1 VHDLLRYP
9 TCNQCFYIQY
19 SFFIIFFQHHV
30 VSSLNPM
37 TKDGTLGLVAES
49 GQPAD
54 VLALTGSLP
63 NKSFDGS
70 IAILLM
76 D

>member
-1 VHDLLRYP
+1 MFLHLIL
-9 TCNQCFYIQY
+9 
-19 SFFIIFFQHHV
+19 FFINFFQHHV

-37 TKDGTLGLVAES
+37 TRDGTIALVADI

-63 NKSFDGS
+63 NKSFYGS
-70 IAILLM
+70 IAILLI

>member
-1 VHDLLRYP
+1 
-9 TCNQCFYIQY
+9 
-19 SFFIIFFQHHV
+19 
-30 VSSLNPM
+30 M
-37 TKDGTLGLVAES
+37 TRDGTIALVADI

-63 NKSFDGS
+63 NKSFYGS
-70 IAILLM
+70 IAILLI

>member
-1 VHDLLRYP
+1 
-9 TCNQCFYIQY
+9 
-19 SFFIIFFQHHV
+19 
-30 VSSLNPM
+30 M
-37 TKDGTLGLVAES
+37 TKDGTLGLVADS